1 MLYAAVCCTPG
12 VRQRLG
18 LSHVVRQVYVAR
30 CIADAGTAGVP
41 TCCRALPSRQ
51 LCDCFYDAIRAPL
64 FGRSADIESLFII
77 GDQASTT

>member
-1 MLYAAVCCTPG
+1 LHCGRRHGRCAYLLPC
-12 VRQRLG
+12 
-18 LSHVVRQVYVAR
+18 VAF
-30 CIADAGTAGVP
+30 A
-41 TCCRALPSRQ
+41 RQ